1 MGRQIK
7 IDQCNFERAFKKS
20 LKSITQPIS
29 LRAQAIADDIRF
41 NKVNPNKYDG
51 KRLNINR
58 NIITVKVGNRHRLL
72 MTETNNEIIPW
83 QCLTHKNYNKM
94 YMRISHI

>member
-7 IDQCNFERAFKKS
+7 LYQCNFSRVFKKS
-20 LKSITQPIS
+20 LKDMPKTIS
-29 LRAQAIADDIRF
+29 LKAQAIADDINL
-41 NKVNPNKYDG
+41 NKVNPKKYDG

-58 NIITVKVGNRHRLL
+58 NVFTVKVGNRHRLL
-72 MTETNNEIIPW
+72 MTETSSGIVPW
-83 QCLTHKNYNKM
+83 QCLTHENYNKM